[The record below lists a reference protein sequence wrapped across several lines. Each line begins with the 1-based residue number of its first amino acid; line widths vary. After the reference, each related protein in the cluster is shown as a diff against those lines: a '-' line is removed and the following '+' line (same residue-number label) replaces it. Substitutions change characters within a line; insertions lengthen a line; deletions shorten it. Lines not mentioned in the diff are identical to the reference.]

1 MAADGQMKFISLV
14 GKTASML
21 GLYAG
26 LCLASNLAMAS
37 QTLSGAMIKAEIQSS
52 LALLGIAADPA
63 INQDRQFLP
72 CAADLKIEPM
82 FDGYKTV
89 RVSCS
94 DEDGFSIAVRTQI
107 QSERPVSILSGDAKT
122 ALQLSHNGAK
132 IVRLSRS
139 LSRGEVITH
148 DDLVL
153 VSSPDHRLVGY
164 FEKLDDVI
172 GRKTNRPLSV
182 NQAIQNRHLEMDW
195 LVQKDQTITIETQI
209 GGVTVAGSG
218 VALNNAQMGDL
229 LKVLNQS
236 SKVVVEGRVVS
247 EKKVKIITK

>member
-1 MAADGQMKFISLV
+1 MKSIFLV
-14 GKTASML
+14 GKAVSIF

-26 LCLASNLAMAS
+26 LCFASNLAMSS

-52 LALLGIAADPA
+52 LAVLGIVADPA

-72 CAADLKIEPM
+72 CAADLTVEPM
-82 FDGYKTV
+82 FGGYKTV

-94 DEDGFSIAVRTQI
+94 DKDGFSIAVRTQI
-107 QSERPVSILSGDAKT
+107 QSKSISILDGDVKSAS
-122 ALQLSHNGAK
+122 QLSNNGAK
-132 IVRLSRS
+132 IVKLSRS
-139 LSRGEVITH
+139 LRRGEVITL

-153 VSSPDHRLVGY
+153 VSRPDHRLVGY

-172 GRKTNRPLSV
+172 GRKTNRSLSV
-182 NQAIQNRHLEMDW
+182 NQAVRNRHLEMDW
-195 LVQKDQTITIETQI
+195 AVEKDQTVTIETQI
-209 GGVTVAGSG
+209 GGVTVASSG
-218 VALNNAQMGDL
+218 LALDNAQMGDL

-236 SKVVVEGRVVS
+236 SKVIVEGRVVS

>member
-1 MAADGQMKFISLV
+1 MKSIFLV
-14 GKTASML
+14 GKAVSVF

-26 LCLASNLAMAS
+26 LCFASNLAMSS

-52 LALLGIAADPA
+52 LAVLGIVSDPA

-72 CAADLKIEPM
+72 CAADLTVEPM
-82 FDGYKTV
+82 FGGYKTV

-94 DEDGFSIAVRTQI
+94 DKDGFSIAVRTQI
-107 QSERPVSILSGDAKT
+107 QSKSISIVDGDVKSAS
-122 ALQLSHNGAK
+122 QLSKNGAK
-132 IVRLSRS
+132 IVKLSRS
-139 LSRGEVITH
+139 LRRGEVITR
-148 DDLVL
+148 DDLVV
-153 VSSPDHRLVGY
+153 VSRPDHRLVGH

-182 NQAIQNRHLEMDW
+182 NQAVRNRHLEMDW
-195 LVQKDQTITIETQI
+195 AVEKDQTVTIETQI
-209 GGVTVAGSG
+209 GGVTVANSG
-218 VALNNAQMGDL
+218 LALDNAQMGDL

-236 SKVVVEGRVVS
+236 SKVIVEGRVVS

>member
-1 MAADGQMKFISLV
+1 MKSISLV
-14 GKTASML
+14 GKTASIF

-26 LCLASNLAMAS
+26 LCLGSNLAMAS

-52 LALLGIAADPA
+52 LALLGIAADPE
-63 INQDRQFLP
+63 INQDRQFRP
-72 CAADLKIEPM
+72 CAAGLTIEPM
-82 FDGYKTV
+82 FGGYKTV
-89 RVSCS
+89 RISCS
-94 DEDGFSIAVRTQI
+94 DDDGFSIAVRTQI
-107 QSERPVSILSGDAKT
+107 QSESPVSILGGDAKN
-122 ALQLSHNGAK
+122 ALQLSNNGAK

-139 LSRGEVITH
+139 LRRGEVITH

-153 VSSPDHRLVGY
+153 VSSPDHRVVGY

-172 GRKTNRPLSV
+172 GRKTNRSLSV
-182 NQAIQNRHLEMDW
+182 NQALQNRHLEMDW

-218 VALNNAQMGDL
+218 FALDNAQMGDL
-229 LKVLNQS
+229 LKVLNKS
-236 SKVVVEGRVVS
+236 SKIVVEGRVVS

>member
-1 MAADGQMKFISLV
+1 MKSISLV
-14 GKTASML
+14 GKTASMF

-26 LCLASNLAMAS
+26 LCLASNLVMAS

-63 INQDRQFLP
+63 INQDRKFLP
-72 CAADLKIEPM
+72 CANDLKVEPM
-82 FDGYKTV
+82 FGSYKTV

-107 QSERPVSILSGDAKT
+107 QSESPVSFLDSETKT
-122 ALQLSHNGAK
+122 APQLSNNGAK
-132 IVRLSRS
+132 IVKLSRS
-139 LSRGEVITH
+139 LRRGEVITH

-153 VSSPDHRLVGY
+153 VSSPDHRIVGY

-172 GRKTNRPLSV
+172 GRKTNRSLSV
-182 NQAIQNRHLEMDW
+182 NQAVRNRHLEMDW
-195 LVQKDQTITIETQI
+195 LVEKDQTVTIETQI
-209 GGVTVAGSG
+209 GGATVASSG
-218 VALNNAQMGDL
+218 LALDNAQMGDL

-236 SKVVVEGRVVS
+236 SNVIVEGRVVS
-247 EKKVKIITK
+247 QKKVKIITK

>member
-1 MAADGQMKFISLV
+1 MKSIFLV
-14 GKTASML
+14 GKAVSVF

-26 LCLASNLAMAS
+26 LCFASNLAMSS

-52 LALLGIAADPA
+52 LAVLGIVADPA

-72 CAADLKIEPM
+72 CAADLTVEPM
-82 FDGYKTV
+82 FGGYKTV

-94 DEDGFSIAVRTQI
+94 DKDGFSIAVRTQI
-107 QSERPVSILSGDAKT
+107 QSKSISIADGNVQSAS
-122 ALQLSHNGAK
+122 QLSNNGAK
-132 IVRLSRS
+132 IVKLSRS
-139 LSRGEVITH
+139 LRRGEVITR
-148 DDLVL
+148 DDLVV
-153 VSSPDHRLVGY
+153 VSRPDHRLVGH

-182 NQAIQNRHLEMDW
+182 NQAVRNRHLEMDW
-195 LVQKDQTITIETQI
+195 AVEKDQTVTIETQI
-209 GGVTVAGSG
+209 GGVTVANSG
-218 VALNNAQMGDL
+218 LALDNAQMGDL

-236 SKVVVEGRVVS
+236 SKVIVEGRVVS

>member
-1 MAADGQMKFISLV
+1 MKSISLV
-14 GKTASML
+14 GKTASIF
-21 GLYAG
+21 GVYAG
-26 LCLASNLAMAS
+26 LCLASTLVMAS
-37 QTLSGAMIKAEIQSS
+37 QTLSGAMIKAEIKSS

-72 CAADLKIEPM
+72 CATDLTIEPM
-82 FDGYKTV
+82 FGGYKTV

-107 QSERPVSILSGDAKT
+107 QSDNPVSILGDDAKT
-122 ALQLSHNGAK
+122 ASQPSKNGAN
-132 IVRLSRS
+132 IVKLSRS
-139 LSRGEVITH
+139 LRRGEVITH

-172 GRKTNRPLSV
+172 GRKTNRSLNV
-182 NQAIQNRHLEMDW
+182 NQAVRNRHLEIDW
-195 LVQKDQTITIETQI
+195 LVEKDQIVTIETQI

-218 VALNNAQMGDL
+218 LALDNAQMGDL

-236 SKVVVEGRVVS
+236 SKVIVEGRVVS

>member
-1 MAADGQMKFISLV
+1 MKSISLV
-14 GKTASML
+14 GKTACMF

-26 LCLASNLAMAS
+26 LCLASNLVMAS

-52 LALLGIAADPA
+52 LALLGIVADPA

-72 CAADLKIEPM
+72 CAADLTVEPM
-82 FDGYKTV
+82 FGSYKTV

-107 QSERPVSILSGDAKT
+107 QSESPVSFLDGDART
-122 ALQLSHNGAK
+122 LSHVSNNGAK
-132 IVRLSRS
+132 IVKLSRS
-139 LSRGEVITH
+139 LRRGEVITQ

-153 VSSPDHRLVGY
+153 VSSPDHRFVGY
-164 FEKLDDVI
+164 FEKLDDVV
-172 GRKTNRPLSV
+172 GQKTNQSLSA
-182 NQAIQNRHLEMDW
+182 NQAVRNRHLEIDW
-195 LVQKDQTITIETQI
+195 LVEKDQTVTIETQI
-209 GGVTVAGSG
+209 GGVTVASSG
-218 VALNNAQMGDL
+218 LALDNAQIGDL

-236 SKVVVEGRVVS
+236 SKVIVEGRVVS

>member
-1 MAADGQMKFISLV
+1 MKSISLV
-14 GKTASML
+14 GKTASIF
-21 GLYAG
+21 GVYAG
-26 LCLASNLAMAS
+26 LCLASTLVMAS

-72 CAADLKIEPM
+72 CATGLTIEPM
-82 FDGYKTV
+82 FGGYKTV

-107 QSERPVSILSGDAKT
+107 QSDNPVSILGDDAKT
-122 ALQLSHNGAK
+122 ASQSSKNSAN
-132 IVRLSRS
+132 IVKLSRS
-139 LSRGEVITH
+139 LRRGEVITH

-153 VSSPDHRLVGY
+153 VSSLDHRLVGY

-172 GRKTNRPLSV
+172 GRKTNRSLSV
-182 NQAIQNRHLEMDW
+182 NQAVRNRHLEIDW
-195 LVQKDQTITIETQI
+195 LVEKDQIVTIETQI

-218 VALNNAQMGDL
+218 LALDNAQMGDL

>member
-1 MAADGQMKFISLV
+1 MKSISLV
-14 GKTASML
+14 GKSARIF
-21 GLYAG
+21 GFYAG

-52 LALLGIAADPA
+52 LASLGIAADPA

-72 CAADLKIEPM
+72 CAAGLTIEPM
-82 FDGYKTV
+82 FGSYKTV

-94 DEDGFSIAVRTQI
+94 DPDGFSIAVRTQI
-107 QSERPVSILSGDAKT
+107 QTDSPVSILGDNAAD
-122 ALQLSHNGAK
+122 ALQPSNEVAK
-132 IVRLSRS
+132 IVKLSRS
-139 LSRGEVITH
+139 LRRGEVITN

-153 VSSPDHRLVGY
+153 VASPDHRLVGY
-164 FEKLDDVI
+164 FAKLDDVI
-172 GRKTNRPLSV
+172 GRKTNRSLSV
-182 NQAIQNRHLEMDW
+182 NQAVRNRHLEMDW
-195 LVQKDQTITIETQI
+195 LVQKDQTVTIETQI

-218 VALNNAQMGDL
+218 LALDNAQMGDL

-236 SKVVVEGRVVS
+236 SKVIVEGRVVS

>member
-1 MAADGQMKFISLV
+1 MKSIFLV
-14 GKTASML
+14 GKAVSIF

-26 LCLASNLAMAS
+26 LCLASNLAMSS

-72 CAADLKIEPM
+72 CAADLTVEPM
-82 FDGYKTV
+82 FGGYKTV

-94 DEDGFSIAVRTQI
+94 DKDGFSIAVRTQI
-107 QSERPVSILSGDAKT
+107 QSKSISILDGDVKSAS
-122 ALQLSHNGAK
+122 QLSNNGAE
-132 IVRLSRS
+132 IVKLSRS
-139 LSRGEVITH
+139 LQRGEVITL

-153 VSSPDHRLVGY
+153 VSRPDHRLVGY
-164 FEKLDDVI
+164 FEKLDHVI

-182 NQAIQNRHLEMDW
+182 NQAVRNRHLEMDW
-195 LVQKDQTITIETQI
+195 AVEKDQTVTIETQI
-209 GGVTVAGSG
+209 GGVTVASSG
-218 VALNNAQMGDL
+218 LALDNAQMGDL

-236 SKVVVEGRVVS
+236 SKVIVEGRVVS

>member
-1 MAADGQMKFISLV
+1 MKSIFLV
-14 GKTASML
+14 GKAVSIF

-26 LCLASNLAMAS
+26 LCFASNLAMSS

-52 LALLGIAADPA
+52 LAVLGIVADPA

-72 CAADLKIEPM
+72 CAADLTVEPM
-82 FDGYKTV
+82 FGGYKTV

-94 DEDGFSIAVRTQI
+94 DKDGFSIAVRTQI
-107 QSERPVSILSGDAKT
+107 QSKSISILDGDVKSAS
-122 ALQLSHNGAK
+122 QLSNNGAK
-132 IVRLSRS
+132 IVKLSRS
-139 LSRGEVITH
+139 LQRGEVITL

-153 VSSPDHRLVGY
+153 VSRPDHRLVGY

-172 GRKTNRPLSV
+172 GRKTNRSLSV
-182 NQAIQNRHLEMDW
+182 NQAVRNRHLEMDW
-195 LVQKDQTITIETQI
+195 AVEKDQTVTIETQI
-209 GGVTVAGSG
+209 GGVTVASSG
-218 VALNNAQMGDL
+218 LALDNAQMGDL

-236 SKVVVEGRVVS
+236 SKVIVEGRVVS

>member
-1 MAADGQMKFISLV
+1 MKSIFLV
-14 GKTASML
+14 GKAAGVF

-26 LCLASNLAMAS
+26 LCFASNLAMSS

-52 LALLGIAADPA
+52 LAVLGIVADPA

-72 CAADLKIEPM
+72 CAAELTVEPM
-82 FDGYKTV
+82 FGGYKTV

-94 DEDGFSIAVRTQI
+94 DKDGFSIAVRTQI
-107 QSERPVSILSGDAKT
+107 QSKSISIADGDVKSAS
-122 ALQLSHNGAK
+122 QLSNNGAK
-132 IVRLSRS
+132 IVKLSRS
-139 LSRGEVITH
+139 LRRGEVITR
-148 DDLVL
+148 DDLVV
-153 VSSPDHRLVGY
+153 VSRPDHRLVGH

-182 NQAIQNRHLEMDW
+182 NQAVRNRHLEMDW
-195 LVQKDQTITIETQI
+195 AVEKDQTVTIETQI
-209 GGVTVAGSG
+209 GGVTVANSG
-218 VALNNAQMGDL
+218 LALDNAQIGDL

-236 SKVVVEGRVVS
+236 SKVIVEGRVVS

>member
-1 MAADGQMKFISLV
+1 MKSISLV
-14 GKTASML
+14 GKTASIF

-26 LCLASNLAMAS
+26 LCLASTLVMAS
-37 QTLSGAMIKAEIQSS
+37 QTLSGAMIKAKIQSS
-52 LALLGIAADPA
+52 LASLGISADPA
-63 INQDRQFLP
+63 INQERQFSP
-72 CAADLKIEPM
+72 CAADLTIEPM
-82 FDGYKTV
+82 FGSYKTV

-107 QSERPVSILSGDAKT
+107 QSDNPVSILGDDVETT
-122 ALQLSHNGAK
+122 AQPSNNGAN
-132 IVRLSRS
+132 IVKLSRS
-139 LSRGEVITH
+139 LRRGEVITH

-172 GRKTNRPLSV
+172 GRKTNRSLSV
-182 NQAIQNRHLEMDW
+182 NQAVRNRHLEMDW
-195 LVQKDQTITIETQI
+195 LVEKDQIVTIETQI

-218 VALNNAQMGDL
+218 LALDNAQMGDL

-236 SKVVVEGRVVS
+236 SKVIVEGRVVS

>member
-1 MAADGQMKFISLV
+1 MKSISLV
-14 GKTASML
+14 GKAASIF

-72 CAADLKIEPM
+72 CAADLTVEPM
-82 FDGYKTV
+82 FGSYKTV

-94 DEDGFSIAVRTQI
+94 DKDGFSIAVRTQI
-107 QSERPVSILSGDAKT
+107 QSKSSFSIPDGDVKT
-122 ALQLSHNGAK
+122 ASQLSNNDAK
-132 IVRLSRS
+132 IVKLSRS
-139 LSRGEVITH
+139 LQRGEVIAL

-153 VSSPDHRLVGY
+153 VSRPDHRLVGY

-172 GRKTNRPLSV
+172 GRKTSQPLSV
-182 NQAIQNRHLEMDW
+182 NQALRNRHLEMDW
-195 LVQKDQTITIETQI
+195 LIEKDQTVTIETKI
-209 GGVTVAGSG
+209 GGATVASSG
-218 VALNNAQMGDL
+218 LALDNAQMGDL
-229 LKVLNQS
+229 LRVLNQS
-236 SKVVVEGRVVS
+236 SKVIVEGRVVS

>member
-1 MAADGQMKFISLV
+1 MKSIFLV
-14 GKTASML
+14 GKAVSVF

-26 LCLASNLAMAS
+26 LCFASNLAMSS

-52 LALLGIAADPA
+52 LAVLGIVADPA

-72 CAADLKIEPM
+72 CAADLTVEPM
-82 FDGYKTV
+82 FGGYKTV

-94 DEDGFSIAVRTQI
+94 DKDGFSIAVRTQI
-107 QSERPVSILSGDAKT
+107 QSKSISVADGDVKSAS
-122 ALQLSHNGAK
+122 QLSNNGAK
-132 IVRLSRS
+132 IVKLSRS
-139 LSRGEVITH
+139 LRRGEVITR
-148 DDLVL
+148 DDLVV
-153 VSSPDHRLVGY
+153 VSRPDHRLVGH

-182 NQAIQNRHLEMDW
+182 NQAVRNRHLEMDW
-195 LVQKDQTITIETQI
+195 AVEKDQTVTIETQI
-209 GGVTVAGSG
+209 GGVTVANSG
-218 VALNNAQMGDL
+218 LALDNAQMGDL

-236 SKVVVEGRVVS
+236 SKVIVEGRVVS

>member
-1 MAADGQMKFISLV
+1 MKSIFLV
-14 GKTASML
+14 GKAVSIF

-26 LCLASNLAMAS
+26 LCFASNLAMSS

-52 LALLGIAADPA
+52 LALLGIAAEPA

-72 CAADLKIEPM
+72 CATDLTIEPM
-82 FDGYKTV
+82 FGGYKTV

-107 QSERPVSILSGDAKT
+107 QSDNPVSILGDDAKT
-122 ALQLSHNGAK
+122 ASQRIKNGAN
-132 IVRLSRS
+132 IVKLSRS
-139 LSRGEVITH
+139 LRRGEVITH

-172 GRKTNRPLSV
+172 GRKTNRSLSV
-182 NQAIQNRHLEMDW
+182 NQAVRNRHLEIDW
-195 LVQKDQTITIETQI
+195 LVEKDQIVTIETQI

-218 VALNNAQMGDL
+218 LALDNAQMGDL

>member
-1 MAADGQMKFISLV
+1 MKSISLV
-14 GKTASML
+14 GKTARIF
-21 GLYAG
+21 GVYAG
-26 LCLASNLAMAS
+26 FCLASTLVMAS

-72 CAADLKIEPM
+72 CATDLTIEPM
-82 FDGYKTV
+82 FGGYKTV

-107 QSERPVSILSGDAKT
+107 QSDNPVSILGDDAKT
-122 ALQLSHNGAK
+122 ASQRLKNGAN
-132 IVRLSRS
+132 IVKLSRS
-139 LSRGEVITH
+139 LRRGEVITH

-153 VSSPDHRLVGY
+153 VSSPNHRLVGY

-172 GRKTNRPLSV
+172 GRKTNRSLSV
-182 NQAIQNRHLEMDW
+182 NQAVRNRHLEMDW
-195 LVQKDQTITIETQI
+195 LVEKDQIVTIETQI

-218 VALNNAQMGDL
+218 LALDNAQMGDL

>member
-1 MAADGQMKFISLV
+1 MKSISLV
-14 GKTASML
+14 GKTASIF
-21 GLYAG
+21 GVYAG
-26 LCLASNLAMAS
+26 LCLASTLVMAS

-72 CAADLKIEPM
+72 CATDLTIEPM
-82 FDGYKTV
+82 FGGYKTV

-107 QSERPVSILSGDAKT
+107 QSDNPVSILGDDAETT
-122 ALQLSHNGAK
+122 AQPSNNGAN
-132 IVRLSRS
+132 IVKLSRS
-139 LSRGEVITH
+139 LQRGEVITH

-172 GRKTNRPLSV
+172 GRKTNRSLNV
-182 NQAIQNRHLEMDW
+182 NQAVRNRHLEIDW
-195 LVQKDQTITIETQI
+195 LVEKDQIVTIETQI

-218 VALNNAQMGDL
+218 LALDNAQMDDL

>member
-1 MAADGQMKFISLV
+1 MKSIFLV
-14 GKTASML
+14 GKIASML

-52 LALLGIAADPA
+52 LALLGISADPV
-63 INQDRQFLP
+63 INQDRKFLP
-72 CAADLKIEPM
+72 CAADLEVEPM
-82 FDGYKTV
+82 FGSYKTV
-89 RVSCS
+89 RVSCA

-107 QSERPVSILSGDAKT
+107 QSGSPVSFLGSGAKT
-122 ALQLSHNGAK
+122 VPRLSNNGTK
-132 IVRLSRS
+132 IVKLSRS
-139 LSRGEVITH
+139 LRRGEVITH

-153 VSSPDHRLVGY
+153 VSSPDHRIVGY

-172 GRKTNRPLSV
+172 GRKTNRSLSV
-182 NQAIQNRHLEMDW
+182 NQAVRNRHLEMDW
-195 LVQKDQTITIETQI
+195 LVEKDQTVTIETQI

-218 VALNNAQMGDL
+218 LALDNAQMGDL

-236 SKVVVEGRVVS
+236 SNVVVEGRVVS

>member
-1 MAADGQMKFISLV
+1 MKSIFLV
-14 GKTASML
+14 GKAVSIF

-26 LCLASNLAMAS
+26 LCFASNLAMSS

-52 LALLGIAADPA
+52 LAVLGIVADPA

-72 CAADLKIEPM
+72 CAADLTVEPM
-82 FDGYKTV
+82 FGGYKTV

-94 DEDGFSIAVRTQI
+94 DKDGFSIAVRTQI
-107 QSERPVSILSGDAKT
+107 QSKSISILDGDVKSAS
-122 ALQLSHNGAK
+122 QLSNMAPK
-132 IVRLSRS
+132 IVKLSRS
-139 LSRGEVITH
+139 LRRGEVITL

-153 VSSPDHRLVGY
+153 VSRPDHRLVGY

-172 GRKTNRPLSV
+172 GRKTNRSLSV
-182 NQAIQNRHLEMDW
+182 NQAVRNRHLEMDW
-195 LVQKDQTITIETQI
+195 AVEKDQTVTIETQI
-209 GGVTVAGSG
+209 GGVTVASSG
-218 VALNNAQMGDL
+218 LALDNAQMGDL

-236 SKVVVEGRVVS
+236 SKVIVEGRVVS

>member
-1 MAADGQMKFISLV
+1 MKSIFLV
-14 GKTASML
+14 GKAVSVC

-26 LCLASNLAMAS
+26 LCLASNLALAS

-52 LALLGIAADPA
+52 LALLGIDADPA
-63 INQDRQFLP
+63 INRDRQFLP
-72 CAADLKIEPM
+72 CATDLTVEPM
-82 FDGYKTV
+82 FGSYKTV

-94 DEDGFSIAVRTQI
+94 DKDGFSIAVRTQI
-107 QSERPVSILSGDAKT
+107 LPNSPVSILVGDAKT
-122 ALQLSHNGAK
+122 ASQRSKNGAK
-132 IVRLSRS
+132 IVKLSRS
-139 LSRGEVITH
+139 LRRGEVITH

-182 NQAIQNRHLEMDW
+182 NQAVRNRHLEMNW
-195 LVQKDQTITIETQI
+195 LVEKDQTVTIETQI
-209 GGVTVAGSG
+209 GGVTVASSG
-218 VALNNAQMGDL
+218 LAMDNAQMGDL

-236 SKVVVEGRVVS
+236 SKIIVEGRVVS